1 MLNGSLTLKHYKF
14 KIEMAYEVIGKLVAK
29 YDVVQRTETFK
40 TREFV
45 VEKTDDIGGRMISNF
60 IKFQCVQDR
69 TALPDRFNLGD
80 EVKVSF
86 NLKGSK
92 WSRDGRE
99 NYITNLDA
107 WRMEAAGS
115 LQGGGG
121 YGAPQ
126 QGVDAPPP
134 PFVPDSAPGEA
145 DDLPF

>member
-1 MLNGSLTLKHYKF
+1 
-14 KIEMAYEVIGKLVAK
+14 MAYEVIGKLVAK
-29 YDVVQRTETFK
+29 YDTVQRTETFK

-45 VEKTDDIGGRMISNF
+45 VEKSDDIGGRIISNYV
-60 IKFQCVQDR
+60 KFQCVQDR
-69 TALPDRFNLGD
+69 TALPDKFNIGD

-107 WRMEAAGS
+107 WRIEPAGS
-115 LQGGGG
+115 MPASGYNGG
-121 YGAPQ
+121 Q

-134 PFVPDSAPGEA
+134 PFVPDAAPGEA